1 MDDETAKWEL
11 DNGTPVYVLGELRRR
26 VGTRWD
32 SLMTALVGAI
42 DRSGSAIIQA
52 DTAKTVQEEVRHLVR
67 ALAAAGEIYILAAE
81 HAKGTIDE
89 VRSYVRL
96 PVVPLAT
103 DLLQAIDRSCG
114 AVMQSSDGSTAQDE
128 IRHLVRALAYA
139 AQLYTLTAAMGHAAC
154 DAHQAAKLAAPRRT
168 GP

>member
-1 MDDETAKWEL
+1 MHDETARWEP

-32 SLMTALVGAI
+32 FRMTPIVGAI

-52 DTAKTVQEEVRHLVR
+52 DAAKTVQEEVRHLVR
-67 ALAAAGEIYILAAE
+67 ALAAAAEIYILAAE
-81 HAKGTIDE
+81 HARGTIDE
-89 VRSYVRL
+89 VRTYTGQS
-96 PVVPLAT
+96 VVPLAT

-128 IRHLVRALAYA
+128 IRYL
-139 AQLYTLTAAMGHAAC
+139 
-154 DAHQAAKLAAPRRT
+154 
-168 GP
+168 